1 MKKTSVKCY
10 KVYISLI
17 FLFGLYHNLLIA
29 QDVYLHNASL
39 QFLFEDSLYTTK
51 NYHSVFKPMAL
62 SENAWLSKFPNSNDQ
77 RISLFSNGN
86 ENNYRM
92 VISPCINAGVNF
104 DNADQRLLYQFG
116 EGAILDAKFGSSI
129 GLEISGDLFEQSFS
143 TANRYAID
151 TFRLVPGFNRVLS
164 GNYQNTVFGTLNGFL
179 YWKPM
184 SLLTLRIGKDKE
196 FWGDGYRSLYLSENA
211 ASFPFAQL
219 SLKAWHIQYTYQ
231 FMLLQDVIP
240 GFGSQRF
247 DKYIVM
253 HMLSYNLI
261 PSLNVYAFEAVVWRS
276 QDSTEYRGIEVNYL
290 NPFLFI
296 RPVEFSMGSPD
307 NMVLGFGGRWEV
319 VKHVQT
325 YGQVIID
332 DFSTDVIEK
341 TGWGSY
347 VNKTGLQLGFKLF
360 GGNSNRFHVFQ
371 MECNMVRPY
380 VYSHDYSL
388 ENYGYLDR
396 PIAHPSGANFKE
408 IIAIYR
414 QKFDNNWLLNIKL
427 IGIQQGLD
435 MDGKDDGSNI
445 YISDDLHSANSGN
458 YIGQGL
464 LTDKFTG
471 QINLSRFIVPSWRL
485 SAGITVSDQL
495 LKSNGKYTNTPM
507 IGIGLKT
514 LLYD

>member
-1 MKKTSVKCY
+1 
-10 KVYISLI
+10 
-17 FLFGLYHNLLIA
+17 
-29 QDVYLHNASL
+29 
-39 QFLFEDSLYTTK
+39 
-51 NYHSVFKPMAL
+51 
-62 SENAWLSKFPNSNDQ
+62 
-77 RISLFSNGN
+77 
-86 ENNYRM
+86 
-92 VISPCINAGVNF
+92 
-104 DNADQRLLYQFG
+104 
-116 EGAILDAKFGSSI
+116 
-129 GLEISGDLFEQSFS
+129 
-143 TANRYAID
+143 
-151 TFRLVPGFNRVLS
+151 
-164 GNYQNTVFGTLNGFL
+164 
-179 YWKPM
+179 
-184 SLLTLRIGKDKE
+184 
-196 FWGDGYRSLYLSENA
+196 
-211 ASFPFAQL
+211 
-219 SLKAWHIQYTYQ
+219 
-231 FMLLQDVIP
+231 MLLQDVIP